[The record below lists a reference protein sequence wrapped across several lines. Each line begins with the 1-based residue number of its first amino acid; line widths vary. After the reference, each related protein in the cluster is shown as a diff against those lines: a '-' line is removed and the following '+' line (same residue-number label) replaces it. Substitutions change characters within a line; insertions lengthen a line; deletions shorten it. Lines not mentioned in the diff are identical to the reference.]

1 MPQVQLFALL
11 FLMLV
16 IPLAVFWLA
25 LVEERRREAGSHH
38 PALARLSRFNRC

>member
-25 LVEERRREAGSHH
+25 LVEERQREARSHH
-38 PALARLSRFNRC
+38 PALARLGRFDRL